1 MSWRIKTLIGLVALV
16 SVVGCAP
23 ETVMPGSQDIGDF
36 EDWGSGIEGF
46 SAAPV
51 TDTGNAGSTDGTYD
65 GAYAGTYNMTLSY
78 NGYVCSFTSV
88 TLQVLITNGDISTPF
103 MTTAS
108 ADCDLSFGTNTY
120 SPQVYFDGLVLS
132 GGVLSGTLSEDSQF
146 VFESAWSGTVSDLGS
161 GAYQIFANFEQEVTT
176 AFPGSPTTVSGSF
189 ILNKQ

>member
-1 MSWRIKTLIGLVALV
+1 MRISVIV
-16 SVVGCAP
+16 SVFNNKD
-23 ETVMPGSQDIGDF
+23 TVSDAINSIVSQDYDN
-36 EDWGSGIEGF
+36 IECI
-46 SAAPV
+46 V
-51 TDTGNAGSTDGTYD
+51 VDAGSTDGTYD